1 VTDPKFLPAFSGWL
15 HALGEDVLS
24 LAHLL
29 GLPEAAVPVRLA
41 AAQGLHGL
49 LRLVELVPED
59 IEALGYLEG
68 AFAVRV
74 IAERAL
80 AERPEPAAEAAVEP
94 AAEAAVEP
102 AAEAAVEP
110 AAEAAVEPAAEGRV
124 PRLAADAALVAEFLG
139 DDLPR
144 FREIWLSPAAS
155 TRAGRAASDLLVDEA
170 LRHDVQ
176 REAREWAEHYH
187 APELGEGPEELVKVE
202 AFFRT
207 RLRRGE

>member
-1 VTDPKFLPAFSGWL
+1 MTDPKFLPAFSGWL

-24 LAHLL
+24 LTHLL
-29 GLPEAAVPVRLA
+29 GSPEAAVPARLA

-49 LRLVELVPED
+49 LRLAELVPEG

-80 AERPEPAAEAAVEP
+80 AERPEPAAGADAEPVVE
-94 AAEAAVEP
+94 V
-102 AAEAAVEP
+102 
-110 AAEAAVEPAAEGRV
+110 AAEGLV
-124 PRLAADAALVAEFLG
+124 ARLAADAALVAEFLG

-144 FREIWLSPAAS
+144 FRELWLSPAAS

>member
-1 VTDPKFLPAFSGWL
+1 VTDQKFLPAFSGWL

-24 LAHLL
+24 LANLL
-29 GLPEAAVPVRLA
+29 GTPEAPVPFRLA

-49 LRLVELVPED
+49 LRLAELVPEG

-68 AFAVRV
+68 AFAIRV
-74 IAERAL
+74 ISERAL
-80 AERPEPAAEAAVEP
+80 AESPELAEAG
-94 AAEAAVEP
+94 
-102 AAEAAVEP
+102 
-110 AAEAAVEPAAEGRV
+110 AEGRV

-139 DDLPR
+139 EGLPR
-144 FREIWLSPAAS
+144 FRELWLSPAAS

-176 REAREWAEHYH
+176 REAREWAEHFH
-187 APELGEGPEELVKVE
+187 APELGEGPEERVKVE